1 MTTTEPQ
8 IYIFSQS
15 FPLLPPLHLIPRSP
29 FQTPFQIYFT
39 TLCLDSRDHHLEVGV
54 SLTFLMAALAR
65 GSCLRTHLSPEG
77 CASALDLIALA
88 FTVEMCTF
96 LWCPPTLLPP
106 CLYLSCHPLLPEVP
120 DEVACLLLCL
130 SQLHTFPSFLSTGLK
145 SEPSWGLSA
154 MMETGRI
161 RAL

>member
-8 IYIFSQS
+8 IYIFSQF

-106 CLYLSCHPLLPEVP
+106 CLYLSCHPCYPKCLMRSPVSYSVLANCIPFLLFYPLVSNQSRLG
-120 DEVACLLLCL
+120 D
-130 SQLHTFPSFLSTGLK
+130 FLQ
-145 SEPSWGLSA
+145 
-154 MMETGRI
+154 
-161 RAL
+161 